1 MKRLLVVVLLLS
13 LCALI
18 AAQNNEGIVDSGKLL
33 AFSEGKQI
41 GTESFTIRA
50 GGVGEGSSSLAVNGQ
65 TVNITSRT
73 EYRET
78 HPVAF
83 ELEYGPNMKM
93 QVSVR
98 GAEVK
103 MTGPQEAA
111 AQTDPE
117 ALILE
122 NNVGYQFYFLIRRYD
137 KQKGGVQ
144 QFKMLVPSIMQTL
157 ALSLE
162 LKGTVNPLPGKSE
175 LLELYRAVIAN
186 SINIDIITD
195 LGGKLIFMSV
205 PAQKSETVREE
216 YAASV
221 EQLRGVTRFALKS
234 AEIDYSAPPNAPFT
248 AEEVTVKAKG
258 FTLAGTLLLP
268 KTGARPFPAV
278 ITITGS
284 GQETRDE
291 PVPIP
296 GLEKYKPFRQIAETL
311 ASRGIAV
318 LRVDDRGVGK
328 STGLETLQTATTSD
342 FADDVRAQ
350 VAYLRIRPEI
360 DPKRIAL
367 VGHSEG
373 GIIAPMVAAGDTQIA
388 AIVLMAGSGRR
399 GDQISIDQLNDA
411 LEGDTKMTAEE
422 KNKQRL
428 QQLEMIRAVQTGAD
442 LSKYPAQVR
451 LPWVKEFWTYDP
463 LATIR
468 KVKQP
473 ILIMQGALDRQITA
487 EQAVMLTQAAQGAG
501 NTDVTIRLFPNLNHL
516 FLPAKTGAFSEYPT
530 LETSTLGE
538 DVLKTLGYWLE
549 AKLRRKRTHIHI
561 L

>member
-1 MKRLLVVVLLLS
+1 MKRLLLVILLLNI
-13 LCALI
+13 CALFV
-18 AAQNNEGIVDSGKLL
+18 AQNNEATVDSGKLL
-33 AFSEGKQI
+33 AFSDGKQI

-50 GGVGEGSSSLAVNGQ
+50 GGVGEGSSSLTVNGQ
-65 TVNITSRT
+65 TVNIKSRT

-83 ELEYGPNMKM
+83 EMEYGPDMKM
-93 QVSVR
+93 HVSVN

-144 QFKMLVPSIMQTL
+144 QFKMFVPSIMRTL
-157 ALSLE
+157 PLSLE
-162 LKGTVNPLPGKSE
+162 RKGEFNILTGKPSM
-175 LLELYRAVIAN
+175 LELYQAVIAG
-186 SINIDIITD
+186 SINANIVTD
-195 LGGKLIFMSV
+195 STGKLIYMSV
-205 PAQKSETVREE
+205 PSQKSETVREE

-221 EQLRGVTRFALKS
+221 KELRGATTFVSQS
-234 AEIDYSAPPNAPFT
+234 AEIDYSAPPSAPFT

-268 KTGARPFPAV
+268 KSGARPFPAV

-291 PVPIP
+291 PIPIP
-296 GLEKYKPFRQIAETL
+296 GLEKYRPFRQVAETL

-328 STGLETLQTATTSD
+328 STGIETLQTATTSD

-350 VAYLRIRPEI
+350 VAYLRSRSEI

-373 GIIAPMVAAGDTQIA
+373 GIIAPMVAAGDTQIT
-388 AIVLMAGSGRR
+388 AIVLLAGSGKR
-399 GDQISIDQLNDA
+399 GDQISIDQLNDT
-411 LEGDTKMTAEE
+411 LERQPNMTAEE
-422 KNKQRL
+422 KNKQRE
-428 QQLEMIRAVQTGAD
+428 QQQEIIRAVQTGGD

-451 LPWVKEFWTYDP
+451 LPWIKEFWTYDP
-463 LATIR
+463 LATIG
-468 KVKQP
+468 KVRQP
-473 ILIMQGALDRQITA
+473 ILIMQGALDRQVTA
-487 EQAVMLTQAAQGAG
+487 EQATMLEKAASSAG
-501 NTDVTIRLFPNLNHL
+501 NKDVTVRLFPNLNHL
-516 FLPAKTGAFSEYPT
+516 FLPATTGAFSEYPT
-530 LETSTLGE
+530 LETKTIGD
-538 DVLKTLGYWLE
+538 DVLKALGDWLE
-549 AKLRRKRTHIHI
+549 VKLKVGKKTGGH
-561 L
+561 